1 MSSFSIFVVLLVSFS
16 LFIIFLFKWFF
27 KPASTAG
34 KRLPPSPPNLPVIG
48 NLHQLGL
55 YPHRAL
61 QALSKRYG
69 PLMMLHL
76 GSVPAVVVSSAD
88 TAREIMKTQDLIFS
102 NRPKVSIPDKIVYG
116 SKDIAFAPYGEHWRQ
131 VRSIC
136 VLHLLSN
143 KRVQSFRYI
152 REEETDLLIQ
162 KIRQS
167 SSSSTSVTNLSDL
180 LVSLT
185 NGTICR
191 VALGRKYS
199 DGEAEGSTKFELM
212 FKEIMELSATFNAGD
227 FIPWLNWMNKVNGLD
242 ARVDKVAKSFD
253 EFLSGVV
260 EDHRNRKQGNK
271 DTDDSHNDADLVD
284 LLLEIQR
291 ENKSSFALDDDAIK
305 GVIFDMFGA
314 GTDTTYTSLEWTVA
328 EVLKHPEI
336 MKKLQNEVRQVVGR
350 KIEVEEEDLEKMPY
364 LKAVMKESL
373 RLHPPIPML
382 VPRESTQDS
391 KVMGYHIAAGTQV
404 IINAWAIAR
413 DPMQWEN
420 PEEFNPERFFKN
432 MALDFRGFNFEY
444 IPFGAGRRGCP
455 GITFAMAVN
464 EFALAKLMHNFD
476 FSLPIGVK
484 EWDMTEAVGSTV
496 HKKNPLLVIATPP
509 SC

>member
-1 MSSFSIFVVLLVSFS
+1 MSSFSNFVVPLVSFS
-16 LFIIFLFKWFF
+16 LFIIFLFKWFSH
-27 KPASTAG
+27 PDSTAR
-34 KRLPPSPPNLPVIG
+34 KRLPPSPPKLPMIG

-69 PLMMLHL
+69 QLMMLHL
-76 GSVPAVVVSSAD
+76 GSVPAVIVSSAD
-88 TAREIMKTQDLIFS
+88 AAREIMKTQDLIFS
-102 NRPKVSIPDKIVYG
+102 NRPKLSIPDKIVYG

-185 NGTICR
+185 NDTICR

-199 DGEAEGSTKFELM
+199 DEAEGSTKFELM
-212 FKEIMELSATFNAGD
+212 LKEIMELSGTFNAGD
-227 FIPWLNWMNKVNGLD
+227 FIPWLKWMNKVNGLD
-242 ARVDKVAKSFD
+242 ARVDKVARLFD

-260 EDHRNRKQGNK
+260 EDHRNRMQGK
-271 DTDDSHNDADLVD
+271 TDRDDSSNDADLVD

-291 ENKSSFALDDDAIK
+291 ENKSSFTLDDEAIK

-314 GTDTTYTSLEWTVA
+314 GTDTTYTSLEWTMA
-328 EVLKHPEI
+328 EILKHPKI
-336 MKKLQNEVRQVVGR
+336 MNRLQNEVRQVVGSE
-350 KIEVEEEDLEKMPY
+350 IEVAEEDLEKMPY
-364 LKAVMKESL
+364 LKAVIKESL

-382 VPRESTQDS
+382 VPRESTQDT

-420 PEEFNPERFFKN
+420 PGEFNPERFFKN
-432 MALDFRGFNFEY
+432 PSNDFRGFNFEY

-464 EFALAKLMHNFD
+464 EFALAKMMLNFD
-476 FSLPIGVK
+476 FALPIGVN
-484 EWDMTEAVGSTV
+484 EWDMSEAVGSTV
-496 HKKNPLLVIATPP
+496 HKKDPLLVVATSP